1 MAAAKSAAAGAR
13 RSTLHPRYASQINK
27 PSAMRMPARPIR
39 SNPFQQNVKIDRGAM
54 PEIVP
59 SAVEESL
66 RRMAPVIAQQ
76 AEEIPFGNQL
86 RGGVELRHDFV
97 ADVVDAH
104 FGPFPALVIAGV
116 GDPPQQGDHAQ
127 FLEQHCVE
135 RDLIETIKD
144 LARCPGVPLR
154 SMGLIGT
161 MIVSCDAHSRTKG
174 VMVGFP
180 E

>member
-1 MAAAKSAAAGAR
+1 
-13 RSTLHPRYASQINK
+13 
-27 PSAMRMPARPIR
+27 MRMPARPIR
-39 SNPFQQNVKIDRGAM
+39 SNPFQQNVKIDGRAV

-76 AEEIPFGNQL
+76 AEEIPLGNQL
-86 RGGVELRHDFV
+86 RGGVKLRHNFV
-97 ADVVDAH
+97 TDVVDAH
-104 FGPFPALVIAGV
+104 FRPFPPLVIAGV
-116 GDPPQQGDHAQ
+116 GARRNKAIMRNS
-127 FLEQHCVE
+127 LSSTALNATSL
-135 RDLIETIKD
+135 RRLRMS
-144 LARCPGVPLR
+144 LAARGVPLR

-174 VMVGFP
+174 VMVGLP